1 VTALILDNTTT
12 FLIFDYS
19 LAAVIVY
26 LFYLV
31 VNRIINDGFRRQEQV
46 LRDLTLK
53 MDRLTE
59 SIDRLIVLLGA
70 RCSDPSKEGGSK

>member
-1 VTALILDNTTT
+1 LILNSTEA

-26 LFYLV
+26 LFYLI

-46 LRDLTLK
+46 LRDLSLK

-70 RCSDPSKEGGSK
+70 RCGDPSKEGGSK

>member
-1 VTALILDNTTT
+1 LILDSTTA

-19 LAAVIVY
+19 LAGIIVY
-26 LFYLV
+26 LFYLI

-46 LRDLTLK
+46 LRDLSLK

-70 RCSDPSKEGGSK
+70 RCGDPSKEGGSK

>member
-1 VTALILDNTTT
+1 LILNSTEA

-19 LAAVIVY
+19 LAAAIVY
-26 LFYLV
+26 LFYLI

-46 LRDLTLK
+46 LRDLSLK

-70 RCSDPSKEGGSK
+70 RCGDPSKEGGSK

>member
-1 VTALILDNTTT
+1 MALILDNTTT

-19 LAAVIVY
+19 LAGVIVY

-46 LRDLTLK
+46 MRDLSLK

-59 SIDRLIVLLGA
+59 SIDRLVVLLGA
-70 RCSDPSKEGGSK
+70 KCNDPSKEGGGK

>member
-1 VTALILDNTTT
+1 MILDSTTA
-12 FLIFDYS
+12 FFIFDYS
-19 LAAVIVY
+19 LAGIIVY
-26 LFYLV
+26 LFYLI

-46 LRDLTLK
+46 LRDLSLK

-70 RCSDPSKEGGSK
+70 RCGDPSKEGGSK

>member
-1 VTALILDNTTT
+1 MALILDNTTA
-12 FLIFDYS
+12 FLLLDYS
-19 LAAVIVY
+19 LAGVIVY

-46 LRDLTLK
+46 LRDLSLK

-59 SIDRLIVLLGA
+59 SIDRLVVLLGA
-70 RCSDPSKEGGSK
+70 KCGDPSKEGGSK

>member
-1 VTALILDNTTT
+1 MILDNTTA
-12 FLIFDYS
+12 FLLLDYS
-19 LAAVIVY
+19 LAGVIVY

-46 LRDLTLK
+46 LRDLSLK

-59 SIDRLIVLLGA
+59 SIDRLVVLLGA
-70 RCSDPSKEGGSK
+70 KCGDPSKEGGNK

>member
-1 VTALILDNTTT
+1 MILDNMTA

-26 LFYLV
+26 LFYLI

-70 RCSDPSKEGGSK
+70 RCGDPSKEGESK